1 MIASI
6 KPGTVEPTGTVASK
20 PRNRMITPNERWRKV
35 DNSQPI
41 VK

>member
-6 KPGTVEPTGTVASK
+6 KPGTLEPIGTVASK
-20 PRNRMITPNERWRKV
+20 PRNRRTTPNERWFKV
-35 DNSQPI
+35 DNSQPR